1 MLGRNVATGLQQDL
15 NCRLR
20 TGLAPRPIR
29 PTNAYSQGSNEARP
43 ACPAHATAD
52 SRGLGKPCRI
62 PFREKRNDRGPR
74 AANSPMNFSRRSPL
88 TADAKIYL
96 RSEMPHSITKDA
108 LLVAQLCAANLNQT
122 QLAVCEIHQAYC
134 HSPPWNLHRVCAQDR
149 LCDDTQYR
157 ARKTLIFFLRLFI
170 SDHSQALGHS
180 QIVRWSPSHRHSLC
194 VVASG

>member
-88 TADAKIYL
+88 TAGTKKKLFALGDAALSYRRYLTSNTAVRSKSKSNTAHDL
-96 RSEMPHSITKDA
+96 RSSSRLFYLKRDSWRVLFDLKFFTADKTSLPGMET
-108 LLVAQLCAANLNQT
+108 LLKEIVDFRAVRRSDGQLCGT
-122 QLAVCEIHQAYC
+122 V
-134 HSPPWNLHRVCAQDR
+134 
-149 LCDDTQYR
+149 
-157 ARKTLIFFLRLFI
+157 
-170 SDHSQALGHS
+170 
-180 QIVRWSPSHRHSLC
+180 
-194 VVASG
+194 

>member
-88 TADAKIYL
+88 TADAKKL
-96 RSEMPHSITKDA
+96 FALGDDA
-108 LLVAQLCAANLNQT
+108 LSYHRRFACRQLCVPNLDQT
-122 QLAVCEIHQAYC
+122 WIAICEIRQAYC
-134 HSPPWNLHRVCAQDR
+134 HSSTLNLHRLCAW
-149 LCDDTQYR
+149 L
-157 ARKTLIFFLRLFI
+157 
-170 SDHSQALGHS
+170 
-180 QIVRWSPSHRHSLC
+180 
-194 VVASG
+194 